1 MTTLFD
7 VLGMTEPDL
16 PHTATIA
23 ERAAEFDRLNPQVY
37 RELRRLSFVLLE
49 RGHKR
54 FGAKMLIEQMRWLW
68 HERTTDVSGFK
79 LNNTY
84 ASFYARLLM
93 EREPQLRGVFELRA
107 SPRERN

>member
-1 MTTLFD
+1 MVQGRVGGRAGVIVPDGVLF
-7 VLGMTEPDL
+7 GSSNAHRDL
-16 PHTATIA
+16 
-23 ERAAEFDRLNPQVY
+23 R
-37 RELRRLSFVLLE
+37 
-49 RGHKR
+49 
-54 FGAKMLIEQMRWLW
+54 KMLIEQMRWLW